1 MRRTAASRAI
11 AELSPCLV
19 RDPGWPED
27 QDEDDPMFCWLPAGH
42 RAAHEWEMRSDLEFT
57 RTFNP
62 TCDTLAGPDG
72 VQFVD
77 LGIYAS
83 WCTNLRTSTSWQMI
97 SG

>member
-1 MRRTAASRAI
+1 VRLRTDHSFGHGLGATLINPQTDAERRLGERSPGPFPLLSVTVVIGITSR
-11 AELSPCLV
+11 P
-19 RDPGWPED
+19 
-27 QDEDDPMFCWLPAGH
+27 
-42 RAAHEWEMRSDLEFT
+42 
-57 RTFNP
+57 TFP

-83 WCTNLRTSTSWQMI
+83 WWTNLRTNKSWQMI